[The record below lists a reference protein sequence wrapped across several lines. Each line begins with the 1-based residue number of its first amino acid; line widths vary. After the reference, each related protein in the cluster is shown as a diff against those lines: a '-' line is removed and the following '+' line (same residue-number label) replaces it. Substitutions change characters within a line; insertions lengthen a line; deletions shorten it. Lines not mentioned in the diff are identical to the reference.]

1 MRIDN
6 FVSDLGLIKRR
17 TVAKE
22 MADGG
27 HIKINERRAKPGHR
41 VKIGDIIEITGK
53 YRVKIEVLK
62 IPGGRSVPKESRPD
76 YFKTLHIESNR
87 DSEL

>member
-1 MRIDN
+1 MRVDN

-41 VKIGDIIEITGK
+41 VKIGDVIEITGK
-53 YRVKIEVLK
+53 YQVKIEVLK
-62 IPGGRSVPKESRPD
+62 IPAGRSVPKESRPD
-76 YFKTLHIESNR
+76 YYKTLPTKPGR
-87 DSEL
+87 DFDF